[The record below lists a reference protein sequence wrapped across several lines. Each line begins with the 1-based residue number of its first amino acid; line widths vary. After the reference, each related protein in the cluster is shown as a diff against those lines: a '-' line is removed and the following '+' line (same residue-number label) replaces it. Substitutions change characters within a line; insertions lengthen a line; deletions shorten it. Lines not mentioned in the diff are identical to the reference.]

1 MKILLNILSLL
12 ETLAFIGLLLSL
24 YLGIDWI
31 LIVTAA
37 LMLACVVLTFQLK
50 ENITAKGDYEHFT
63 QYALLNKIGFCG

>member
-37 LMLACVVLTFQLK
+37 LMLVCVVLTFS
-50 ENITAKGDYEHFT
+50 IKGKHNN
-63 QYALLNKIGFCG
+63 LWRL